1 MADERK
7 LEAVKALDA
16 YRVVEEKFVE
26 ETDSGAMVLE
36 HEKSGA
42 KLFLLSNEDDNKVF
56 CIGFRTPPEDST
68 GLPHILEHSVLEG
81 SEKFPV
87 KDPFVELVKG

>member
-68 GLPHILEHSVLEG
+68 GLPHILEHSVAGVGRWSTALTKKPRFG
-81 SEKFPV
+81 SA
-87 KDPFVELVKG
+87 